1 MTYDAQDPD
10 PWSGLRSLETG
21 YVLPPSMRGG
31 ECNALAHLDDRPVDE
46 FDRALAV
53 PALVGDRGLPF
64 AAGLAPPR
72 AVPPFGGARA
82 LQFSARIL
90 QERERGIHPG
100 LCAQR
105 IAYSKARNDQNA
117 DQQLL
122 LGHKT

>member
-1 MTYDAQDPD
+1 MTYDGQEPD

-31 ECNALAHLDDRPVDE
+31 ECNALAHL

-53 PALVGDRGLPF
+53 PALVGDRG
-64 AAGLAPPR
+64 
-72 AVPPFGGARA
+72 

-117 DQQLL
+117 DQQFL
-122 LGHKT
+122 LGHKTRHCFLLRGHVSPHLSPGPLYAA